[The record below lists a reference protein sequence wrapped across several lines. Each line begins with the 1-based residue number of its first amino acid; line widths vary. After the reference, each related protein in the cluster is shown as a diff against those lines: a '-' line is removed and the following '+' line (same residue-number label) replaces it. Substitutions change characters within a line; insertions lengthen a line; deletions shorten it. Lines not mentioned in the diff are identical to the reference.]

1 MKQTSLLLGAG
12 FSVNQG
18 YLTANQLN
26 SKLAG
31 LDPEDFW
38 IHTDGTVHLKKRE
51 EKDLCWYS
59 SYAKG
64 KFFIVRL
71 IEFYQKH
78 TGTDFNYEEF
88 YDFYNEIYR
97 QEKIIPQF
105 DEFCDTF
112 REEYHTDIDNHNLL
126 SKTNSIFNQLIAH
139 YLVDR
144 DGNKFYEPVHYGKPI
159 FPGYTG
165 FLNCLENWGENGIVH
180 IHTLNHDIFFEIF
193 NSSDWLQGNLCDG
206 FKELGSPYYGN
217 LGEKYKVRL
226 PYFTNEYMEK
236 YRLYKLHGSVDQFPF
251 HIQNEGIETYVKI
264 KLGIGTNDLFKEVE
278 KKDGLTYINDLIN
291 YHPDFLSGT
300 TSKILRYREPWYYEK
315 VFNHFEDNLENSE
328 TLILVG
334 YGCGDIEVNNLIDK
348 KFDFKSKSVFVVDPF
363 PSDKT
368 SEFLDKF
375 NGILIKKTPDHLTL
389 NDFEKQ
395 TTHNN

>member
-18 YLTANQLN
+18 YPTANQLN
-26 SKLAG
+26 TKLKS
-31 LDPEDFW
+31 LDAEDFW
-38 IHTDGTVHLKKRE
+38 VHTDGTVYLKKRE

-59 SYAKG
+59 DHAKG

-71 IEFYQKH
+71 IEFYQIH
-78 TGTDFNYEEF
+78 TGKDFNYEEF

-97 QEKIIPQF
+97 QEKKIPEF
-105 DEFCDTF
+105 DDFCDEF
-112 REEYHTDIDNHNLL
+112 RIEHHTEIDNHNLL
-126 SKTNSIFNQLIAH
+126 SRTNSILNQLIAH
-139 YLVDR
+139 FLVDKN
-144 DGNKFYEPVHYGKPI
+144 GKIFYEPIHHCKPI

-165 FLNCLENWGENGIVH
+165 FLDCLENWGENGIVH
-180 IHTLNHDIFFEIF
+180 VHTLNHDIFFEVF
-193 NSSDWLQGNLCDG
+193 NSSDWLQGDLCDG

-226 PYFTNEYMEK
+226 PYFTNEYKEK

-251 HIQNEGIETYVKI
+251 HIQNEGIDTYVKI

-278 KKDGLTYINDLIN
+278 NEDGLTYINDWIN

-300 TSKILRYREPWYYEK
+300 TSKILRYREPWYYGK
-315 VFNHFEDNLENSE
+315 VFTHFENNLENSE
-328 TLILVG
+328 RLILVG
-334 YGCGDIEVNNLIDK
+334 YGCGDIEVNNLIGE
-348 KFDFKSKSVFVVDPF
+348 KFDFKEKPLFVVDPF

-368 SEFLDKF
+368 SEFLDKY
-375 NGILIKKTPDHLTL
+375 NGILIEKTPENLNT
-389 NDFEKQ
+389 NDFNTK
-395 TTHNN
+395 